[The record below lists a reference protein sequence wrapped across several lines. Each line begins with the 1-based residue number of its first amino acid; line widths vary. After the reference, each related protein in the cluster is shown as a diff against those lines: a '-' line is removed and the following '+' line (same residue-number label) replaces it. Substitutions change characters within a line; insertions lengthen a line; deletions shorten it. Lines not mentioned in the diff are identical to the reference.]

1 MMAGDAGANVRSEPR
16 TDAPLLVRLSA
27 GSSLKVTGRTE
38 TSNYDWFRVA
48 LPDSGVGY
56 VREDVVAA
64 RADAPRES
72 DAAHANAA
80 APPVEAFAQSP
91 PMTAGR
97 AGANVRAAPRT
108 DAPLLVR
115 LDAGANLRVTGRMQA
130 SGHDWFRVALPDR
143 RSGFVRE
150 DVVVKG
156 SETPSVHDYTPASPM
171 SAGPLGAKVR
181 AAPSTDAT
189 LIVHLAAGA
198 PLAVTG
204 RTQASGRS
212 WFRVMLPD
220 NRWGFVR
227 DDVVEDSSRTA
238 KQ

>member
-1 MMAGDAGANVRSEPR
+1 
-16 TDAPLLVRLSA
+16 
-27 GSSLKVTGRTE
+27 
-38 TSNYDWFRVA
+38 
-48 LPDSGVGY
+48 
-56 VREDVVAA
+56 
-64 RADAPRES
+64 
-72 DAAHANAA
+72 
-80 APPVEAFAQSP
+80 
-91 PMTAGR
+91 
-97 AGANVRAAPRT
+97 
-108 DAPLLVR
+108 
-115 LDAGANLRVTGRMQA
+115 
-130 SGHDWFRVALPDR
+130 
-143 RSGFVRE
+143 
-150 DVVVKG
+150 
-156 SETPSVHDYTPASPM
+156 M